1 MFDLLYFL
9 DMPLGGLLLSNA
21 TTAAFANARQAVD
34 GMLLQ
39 LQVSLQRHDD
49 SASLMVREI
58 AQLIETKKQLAAL
71 QTQAREIRSVLGGLE
86 SLYTRL
92 ADSNTSWSV
101 DLVQQESQYRQS
113 RHQHYMHL
121 QQTMDDQ
128 YTELCHDSVQ
138 MRVDVAA
145 RSFQRDLDNYV
156 QWRSQPE
163 AAAGSATGAKS
174 QAAHTTG
181 ASAAST
187 RAKSIADVVLASG
200 SWAGDSAAND
210 FFSDD
215 DDDDNS
221 SSTKGRSKSQL
232 GKKKG
237 AGTRDDQDQAAP
249 GVVILQDEDFD

>member
-9 DMPLGGLLLSNA
+9 DMPLDGLLLSNA

-34 GMLLQ
+34 GLLLQ
-39 LQVSLQRHDD
+39 LQVGLQRHDD

-113 RHQHYMHL
+113 RLQHYMHL

-174 QAAHTTG
+174 QAAHTGG
-181 ASAAST
+181 ASAAGSK
-187 RAKSIADVVLASG
+187 AKSIADVVLASG
-200 SWAGDSAAND
+200 SWAGDSAANG

-215 DDDDNS
+215 DDDN
-221 SSTKGRSKSQL
+221 SSTKGRSKPQL

-237 AGTRDDQDQAAP
+237 AGTSDDHDQAAP